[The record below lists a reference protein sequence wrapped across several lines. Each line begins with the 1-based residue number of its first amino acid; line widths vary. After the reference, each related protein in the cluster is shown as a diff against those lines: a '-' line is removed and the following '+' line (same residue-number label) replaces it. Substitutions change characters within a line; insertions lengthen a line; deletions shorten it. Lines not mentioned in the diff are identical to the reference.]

1 MPRAAAIAD
10 RGGEGEEQQ
19 VAAGHERIR
28 QAALLKGD
36 RRVTGQRRVA
46 DLAEDAEI
54 DDVVVAELAAPVR
67 ECAAQARD
75 YRRAALDFDPVAL
88 AVIET
93 DRRDR
98 GKAFQCPGEAGC
110 RILPPGEQNQ
120 RPFGACVDQI
130 LPGHPTRDSVSGGPY
145 QLAAQRRV
153 IVASK

>member
-36 RRVTGQRRVA
+36 RRVAGQRRVA

-54 DDVVVAELAAPVR
+54 DDAVVAELAAPLR
-67 ECAAQARD
+67 EFAAGAL
-75 YRRAALDFDPVAL
+75 YPPGAAMPVDPVAL

-93 DRRDR
+93 DRLDI
-98 GKAFQCPGEAGC
+98 GKTGQRPGEAGR
-110 RILPPGEQNQ
+110 RILPPGE
-120 RPFGACVDQI
+120 
-130 LPGHPTRDSVSGGPY
+130 
-145 QLAAQRRV
+145 
-153 IVASK
+153 